1 MVSKYTFRG
10 RRRHVRRDGETA
22 GGYYVDRRSTVEITA
37 VFSLF
42 VLTTTDALATLHIIA
57 RGGSE
62 LNPLMASALELGDSY
77 FLGTKLAFSIVGGL
91 LILLHSRFPGVK
103 KALYALLTLYGAV
116 VIYHIVL
123 ITRFAL

>member
-1 MVSKYTFRG
+1 MLSRYTFRG
-10 RRRHVRRDGETA
+10 RRRALRRDEDGQ
-22 GGYYVDRRSTVEITA
+22 GGYYVDRRSTFEIAA
-37 VFSLF
+37 VLSLL
-42 VLTTTDALATLHIIA
+42 VLTITDALATLHIIA

-62 LNPLMASALELGDSY
+62 LNPLMASALELGNSY
-77 FLGTKLAFSIVGGL
+77 FLASKLAFSVIGGL

-123 ITRFAL
+123 ITRYVL